1 MTIEHKIRQ
10 LLESAQAK
18 DDKKAQ
24 QDLQE
29 AEEMGAGSVKKASYP
44 GGDKAG
50 EGKVKQGSS
59 EEASVE
65 ELDSEAPGKSAAAK
79 VSKQPE
85 TKNSGAGKA
94 PNFTD
99 VGGKAS
105 GLAAEEVEVKDEE
118 IVAEEEIKEEEV
130 VVEDAVEEA
139 KSVATMEDIASLFTE
154 EQLTEDFKTKA
165 TSLFEQVVVARVE
178 AEVSAVKAQLEEE
191 LEATKS
197 TLKTELVEKVDS
209 YLNYVVESWMKENEL
224 AIEEGLRNEVTEQ
237 FIEGMKNLF
246 KEHYIEVPEEKFD
259 VVADMQDQIEALE
272 AKINEQIEARGSL
285 QKEVNV
291 LKREQII
298 ASISEGLAATEVE
311 KLKSLVES
319 VEFETAEQFE
329 EKVSV
334 VKENYFPKAGK
345 QSAEK
350 ALNESADGSGL
361 GGNTVDHYVK
371 ALSRNTNFKK

>member
-1 MTIEHKIRQ
+1 MSIEQKIRQ
-10 LLESAQAK
+10 LLESAQVK

-29 AEEMGAGSVKKASYP
+29 AEELGAGSVKKASYP

-65 ELDSEAPGKSAAAK
+65 ELDSQAPGKSAAAK
-79 VSKQPE
+79 VTQQPE
-85 TKNSGAGKA
+85 PKNQGAGKA

-105 GLAAEEVEVKDEE
+105 GLAAEEVEVKAEE
-118 IVAEEEIKEEEV
+118 IVAEEEIKEEEI
-130 VVEDAVEEA
+130 VEDEVKA
-139 KSVATMEDIASLFTE
+139 SATMEDISALFGE
-154 EQLTEDFKTKA
+154 EQLTEEFKTKA

-178 AEVSAVKAQLEEE
+178 QEVAAVKAQLEEE
-191 LEATKS
+191 FEATKS
-197 TLKTELVEKVDS
+197 TLKEELVEKVDS

-259 VVADMQDQIEALE
+259 VVADMQGQIEALE
-272 AKINEQIEARGSL
+272 AKINEQIESRSSL
-285 QKEVNV
+285 QKEVNG

-298 ASISEGLAATEVE
+298 TAISEGLAATEVE

-329 EKVSV
+329 EKVTV

-361 GGNTVDHYVK
+361 SGNTVDRYVK

>member
-1 MTIEHKIRQ
+1 MSIEQKIRQ
-10 LLESAQAK
+10 LLESAQVK

-65 ELDSEAPGKSAAAK
+65 ELDSQAPGKSAAAK
-79 VSKQPE
+79 VTQQPE
-85 TKNSGAGKA
+85 PKNQGAGKA

-105 GLAAEEVEVKDEE
+105 GLAAEEVEVKAEE
-118 IVAEEEIKEEEV
+118 IVAEEEIKEEEI
-130 VVEDAVEEA
+130 VEDEVKA
-139 KSVATMEDIASLFTE
+139 SATMEDISALFGE
-154 EQLTEDFKTKA
+154 EQLTEEFKTKA

-178 AEVSAVKAQLEEE
+178 QEVAAVKAQLEEE
-191 LEATKS
+191 FEATKS
-197 TLKTELVEKVDS
+197 TLKEELVEKVDS

-224 AIEEGLRNEVTEQ
+224 AVEEGLRNEVTEQ

-259 VVADMQDQIEALE
+259 VVADMQGQIEALE
-272 AKINEQIEARGSL
+272 AKINEQIESRSSL
-285 QKEVNV
+285 QKEVNG

-298 ASISEGLAATEVE
+298 TAISEGLAATEVE

-329 EKVSV
+329 EKVTV

-361 GGNTVDHYVK
+361 SGNTVDRYVK

>member
-1 MTIEHKIRQ
+1 MSIEQKIRQ

-79 VSKQPE
+79 VTQQPE
-85 TKNSGAGKA
+85 PKNQGAGKA
-94 PNFTD
+94 PNFND

-105 GLAAEEVEVKDEE
+105 GLAAEEVEVNAEE
-118 IVAEEEIKEEEV
+118 IVAEEEIKEEET
-130 VVEDAVEEA
+130 VEEEVKA
-139 KSVATMEDIASLFTE
+139 SATMEDISALFGE
-154 EQLTEDFKTKA
+154 EQLTEEFKTKA

-178 AEVSAVKAQLEEE
+178 QEVAAVKAQLEEE
-191 LEATKS
+191 FEATKS
-197 TLKTELVEKVDS
+197 TLKEELVEKVDS

-285 QKEVNV
+285 QNEVNS

-298 ASISEGLAATEVE
+298 AAISEGLAATEVE

-329 EKVSV
+329 EKVTV

-361 GGNTVDHYVK
+361 SGNTVDRYVK